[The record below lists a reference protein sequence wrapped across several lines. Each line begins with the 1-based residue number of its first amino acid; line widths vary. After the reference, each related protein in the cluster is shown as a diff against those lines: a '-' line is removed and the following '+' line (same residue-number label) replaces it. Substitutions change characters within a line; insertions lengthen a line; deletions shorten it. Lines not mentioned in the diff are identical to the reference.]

1 MWIMWCTCDADRA
14 ALVTSLSHRVT
25 KESYDDL
32 LTTECQHIYSVQEPL
47 LKKWMQFTAS
57 HHLLILTVSEKVVAF
72 TDGNHNHTLRSL
84 IS

>member
-32 LTTECQHIYSVQEPL
+32 LTTECQYILCTRTIVKEMDAIHSITPSVDFNGE
-47 LKKWMQFTAS
+47 
-57 HHLLILTVSEKVVAF
+57 
-72 TDGNHNHTLRSL
+72 
-84 IS
+84 